1 MANPV
6 RDTDS
11 ASLAL
16 LDSLYARMTPAQ
28 KLDRVRDLTLATAR
42 LALAGLRA
50 RHPGEDEQALL
61 VRLACL
67 RLGASVVREVY
78 GVSCGEDGP

>member
-1 MANPV
+1 MANPLH
-6 RDTDS
+6 DTDA

-50 RHPGEDEQALL
+50 RHPGETEETLL
-61 VRLACL
+61 LRLACL
-67 RLGASVVREVY
+67 RLGPSVVREVY
-78 GVSCGEDGP
+78 SVSFDDDDP